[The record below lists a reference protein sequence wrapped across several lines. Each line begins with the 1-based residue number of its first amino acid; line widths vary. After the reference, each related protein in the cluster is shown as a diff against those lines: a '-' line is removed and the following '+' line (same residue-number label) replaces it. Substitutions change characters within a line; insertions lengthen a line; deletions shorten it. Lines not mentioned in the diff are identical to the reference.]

1 MQIFLIAVG
10 IIILVIIVGAI
21 LAFVFARADRMVVEA
36 QKSVDKT
43 GKGYKPA
50 LSLGFNINL
59 DANPEAQVKEARHLA
74 AKKAA
79 SLPRGGN
86 MGIGRLGHSTL
97 KTAFAGVKEDPV
109 TAAKIAAIHGWD
121 GVRNGPTAVTAAV
134 TPTPAATAAA
144 PAADAEV
151 SLIPGKDYPVI
162 AITDAMSDADIRKA
176 RIENAK
182 AKSKAA
188 KAAKEA
194 AKDGAAPVAATA
206 AAPAAVAPTV
216 NLAAAAGVPE
226 PNYIEITDSMSADD
240 VRKARIHN
248 SKERSKYNKALKAA
262 GVDPEAAAA
271 AEAAPQPAP
280 AAPPAAA
287 PTPEPAAALAG
298 IPQPDYIEITDA
310 MSADDVRKARIQN
323 AKERSKYNK
332 ALKAA
337 GIDPQ
342 SVA

>member
-10 IIILVIIVGAI
+10 IIILVIIIGAV
-21 LAFVFARADRMVVEA
+21 LAFVFARMDRMVVEA

-50 LSLGFNINL
+50 LSLGFNIDL

-121 GVRNGPTAVTAAV
+121 GVRNGPTAVAVAAA
-134 TPTPAATAAA
+134 PTPTAAA

-151 SLIPGKDYPVI
+151 SLVPGKDYPVI
-162 AITDAMSDADIRKA
+162 AITDAMSDADKRKA

-194 AKDGAAPVAATA
+194 AKDGAAPVAASA
-206 AAPAAVAPTV
+206 AAPAAAAPAV

-226 PNYIEITDSMSADD
+226 PNYMEITDSMSPDD